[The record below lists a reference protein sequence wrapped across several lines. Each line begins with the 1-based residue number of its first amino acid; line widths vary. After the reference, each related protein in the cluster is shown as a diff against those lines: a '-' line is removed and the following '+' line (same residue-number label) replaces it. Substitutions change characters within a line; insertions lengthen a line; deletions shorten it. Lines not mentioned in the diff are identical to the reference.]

1 MAHPMHG
8 PLHWMDSMQLLT
20 PSERAFAARIEA
32 ITLANPFSAERV
44 ELEAAALGDAYVPTG
59 PVKTFEVG
67 AGPNPNTP
75 LLAERIAATLAALR
89 DRAAEPGAPSLDAT
103 DREAAGH
110 LAMFALYHAFMER
123 LFALA
128 EAADAGTVEVPWYSE
143 FEAAAERELYVQGA
157 SLVAEVDPARL
168 LALFFQMARAFLNVF
183 AHYVG
188 RTPAAARL
196 RASMWESIFTHDL
209 GRYRRALSRS
219 ASPLVDVPTLIT
231 GPSGTG
237 KELVA
242 RAVGRS
248 GYVVL
253 DVGARGKARFVL
265 EPERWFLP
273 VHLASLSPALIESEL
288 FGHRRGA
295 FTGALEDRAS
305 FLEAC
310 APYGAVFLDE
320 LGEIDGA
327 LQVKLLRVLQTR
339 EFRRLGG
346 SAPHR
351 FEGRLVSATNRDLAA
366 ELESGR
372 FREDLYFRL
381 NADRIET
388 PALAELLAGDPAEL
402 EHLASFAARRVL
414 PGVAAADDAE
424 RAAFT
429 AELCTW
435 IEDELGLDHPW
446 PGNFRE
452 LEQCA
457 RAFLVRG
464 SYRPERRRPAGEG
477 LEALLA
483 GVRAG
488 DLTADAL
495 LTAYCR
501 HVHAQIGTYEGTAR
515 RLGLDRRTIKSR
527 VTRDA

>member
-1 MAHPMHG
+1 MHTM
-8 PLHWMDSMQLLT
+8 PLLT
-20 PSERAFAARIEA
+20 ATERALAARIES

-44 ELEAAALGDAYVPTG
+44 ELEADTLGSAYIPIG

-75 LLAERIAATLAALR
+75 LLAEQVATALHALR
-89 DRAAEPGAPSLDAT
+89 HRAAQPSAPTPDAA

-123 LFALA
+123 LFTLA
-128 EAADAGTVEVPWYSE
+128 ETAEAGTVEVAWYPE
-143 FEAAAERELYVQGA
+143 FQAAVEREVHLGGVQ
-157 SLVAEVDPARL
+157 LVAEVDPARL

-196 RASMWESIFTHDL
+196 RASMWESIFTHNL
-209 GRYRRALSRS
+209 GRYRRALGKS

-248 GYVVL
+248 GYVPL
-253 DVGARGKARFVL
+253 EERPGRKPRFVL

-320 LGEIDGA
+320 LGEIDAA

-346 SAPHR
+346 SEPHR
-351 FEGRLVSATNRDLAA
+351 FEGRLVSATNRDLTA
-366 ELESGR
+366 ELEAGR

-402 EHLASFAARRVL
+402 EHLVGFAARRVL
-414 PGVAAADDAE
+414 PGGAAADDPE

-429 AELCTW
+429 AELCAW
-435 IEDELGLDHPW
+435 IEAELGLDHPW

-464 SYRPERRRPAGEG
+464 SYRPERRRPAADG

-483 GVRAG
+483 SVRSG

-501 HVHAQIGTYEGTAR
+501 HVHAQVGTYEGTAR

-527 VTRDA
+527 VTRDV